1 MNKIT
6 EENHAFNENLINKNI
21 YIKKGM
27 EKKQIVV
34 LLACICLVSLV
45 IRLYF
50 AFSTPY
56 FSDDTTY
63 FHLRQIEY
71 IKDHGVPLFYD
82 PLSFSGRLFLFSPF
96 FHYFFAALTYFW
108 STWYVI
114 KILPNLLATM
124 LIIII
129 YFLVEQI
136 TKNKQI
142 AIFTASIVAFIPLY
156 FVETVNA
163 VSPRSLSIPLSFL
176 VLYLFQNVHKERWN
190 KGCIVLT
197 IVLILI
203 DPTALLLLFGL
214 MMYIFLMK
222 ISGLEPK
229 KEEKEFIFFA
239 VVLALW
245 FYLLLYKVAL
255 AKHGIEILWQNIPPA
270 LIDKYYYNITIISA
284 IYHVGLVPLLFGL
297 VVTYYALFTGRE
309 KTEEPHHFHEQHRKA
324 IFPIIGVLFT
334 VTVFMWFKIIEF
346 TIGLTYLAIL
356 LVILSGF
363 GYMEFQ
369 QYVEKTK
376 LRRWSNVIF
385 LFVFMIFVGSSV
397 VPSLYYSAQ
406 RMKETITPKEVAF
419 LRFLPEIAEKD
430 AIIISLVD
438 DGHYIEYFSDRK
450 TVADT
455 NFLQI
460 KDAKQRL
467 KDIDT
472 LFTTTSKIIATQVMN
487 KYNARYIYISPTA
500 KKLYGIDYLSYEDND
515 CFQLLYV
522 GDVRL
527 YKSTC
532 E

>member
-1 MNKIT
+1 
-6 EENHAFNENLINKNI
+6 
-21 YIKKGM
+21 M

-34 LLACICLVSLV
+34 LLTGICLVSLA

-56 FSDDTTY
+56 FSDDVSY
-63 FHLRQIEY
+63 FHLRQIEH
-71 IKDHGVPLFYD
+71 IKEHGVPMFYD
-82 PLSFSGRLFLFSPF
+82 QLSFSGRIFLFPPL
-96 FHYFFAALTYFW
+96 FHYFFAALTYFG

-114 KILPNLLATM
+114 KILPNLFAIM

-136 TKNKQI
+136 TRNKQI
-142 AIFTASIVAFIPLY
+142 AIFTASIAAFIPIY
-156 FVETVNA
+156 FVETVNTL
-163 VSPRSLSIPLSFL
+163 SPHSLSIPLSFL
-176 VLYLFQNVHKERWN
+176 VLYFFQNIHKERWN
-190 KGCIVLT
+190 RVCIFLM
-197 IVLILI
+197 IVLIVI
-203 DPTALLLLFGL
+203 DPIALLLLFGL
-214 MMYIFLMK
+214 VTYIFLMK
-222 ISGLEPK
+222 INGFEPK

-245 FYLLLYKVAL
+245 FYLLLYKAAL
-255 AKHGIEILWQNIPPA
+255 LRYGIEILWQNIPPT

-284 IYHVGLVPLLFGL
+284 IYLIGLVPLLFGL
-297 VVTYYALFTGRE
+297 VVTYYTLFTGT
-309 KTEEPHHFHEQHRKA
+309 KKPEEIHPFHEQHRRA
-324 IFPIIGVLFT
+324 IFPLIGVLFI
-334 VTVFMWFKIIEF
+334 VTIFHWFKIIEF
-346 TIGLTYLAIL
+346 TIGLTYLAVL
-356 LVILSGF
+356 LVVLSGF

-376 LRRWSNVIF
+376 LRRWSNAIF
-385 LFVFMIFVGSSV
+385 ILVFMIFIGSSV
-397 VPSLYYSAQ
+397 VPSIYYSTQ
-406 RMKETITPKEVAF
+406 RMKETITSKEVAF
-419 LRFLPEIAEKD
+419 LRFLPDIAEED

-438 DGHYIEYFSDRK
+438 DGHYVEYFSQRK

-460 KDAKQRL
+460 EDAKQRL
-467 KDIDT
+467 KDINT
-472 LFTTTSKIIATQVMN
+472 LFTTQSKVIATKIMN
-487 KYNARYIYISPTA
+487 KYNAQYIYISPTA
-500 KKLYGIDYLSYEDND
+500 KKLYGIDYLNYEDND